1 MKQLG
6 VFLLVAHATLS
17 GSASAADL
25 SSLKTCVT
33 QGYSSMTN
41 RHGIVAA
48 VVDADGWQI
57 MTFGAAQPNQLF
69 EIGSVTKT
77 FTANLLAQSI
87 YSGSIKLTD
96 AIPAGYQKPGSTI
109 TYEQLTT
116 HTSGITKEI
125 FPTFRI
131 KNPLSPFDG
140 LTIPR
145 FKKHYAK
152 TPLVT
157 SPGTAWA
164 YSNMGMSLLGLI
176 LAENARS
183 SYESLVNEKILKVL
197 GLSDTY
203 FRVPEREQYRFADGH
218 LLDAE
223 GNIWKIPHWDL
234 FKTAVNPAGGLRAS
248 IGDMAKY
255 AQVNLNPNGSAL
267 AVPIK
272 LAQQPLYSIP
282 YRNKQMGMNWI
293 LEPNDG
299 LIWHDGLTYGF
310 NTILAISTKTNQA
323 VVAMTDTTVQVADA
337 SGDVSF
343 DMSLED
349 VAFACLK
356 DPESSPLLP

>member
-1 MKQLG
+1 
-6 VFLLVAHATLS
+6 
-17 GSASAADL
+17 
-25 SSLKTCVT
+25 
-33 QGYSSMTN
+33 
-41 RHGIVAA
+41 
-48 VVDADGWQI
+48 
-57 MTFGAAQPNQLF
+57 
-69 EIGSVTKT
+69 
-77 FTANLLAQSI
+77 
-87 YSGSIKLTD
+87 
-96 AIPAGYQKPGSTI
+96 
-109 TYEQLTT
+109 
-116 HTSGITKEI
+116 
-125 FPTFRI
+125 
-131 KNPLSPFDG
+131 
-140 LTIPR
+140 
-145 FKKHYAK
+145 
-152 TPLVT
+152 
-157 SPGTAWA
+157 
-164 YSNMGMSLLGLI
+164 
-176 LAENARS
+176 
-183 SYESLVNEKILKVL
+183 
-197 GLSDTY
+197 
-203 FRVPEREQYRFADGH
+203 

>member
-1 MKQLG
+1 
-6 VFLLVAHATLS
+6 
-17 GSASAADL
+17 
-25 SSLKTCVT
+25 
-33 QGYSSMTN
+33 MTN

-96 AIPAGYQKPGSTI
+96 AIPTGYQKPGSTI

-116 HTSGITKEI
+116 HTSGITEEI

-140 LTIPR
+140 LTIPC
-145 FKKHYAK
+145 FKRHYAT

-157 SPGTAWA
+157 PPGTAWA

-176 LAENARS
+176 LAENAGF
-183 SYESLVNEKILKVL
+183 SYEQLVNEKILKVL
-197 GLSDTY
+197 GLSDT
-203 FRVPEREQYRFADGH
+203 FFQVPYTELHRFPEGYLIDADGKIR
-218 LLDAE
+218 
-223 GNIWKIPHWDL
+223 NIPHWDL
-234 FKTAVNPAGGLRAS
+234 FKTAIDPAGGLRAS
-248 IGDMAKY
+248 IDDMAKY
-255 AQVNLNPNGSAL
+255 AQVNLNPDGSAL

-272 LAQQPLYSIP
+272 LSQQKLYSIP
-282 YRNKQMGMNWI
+282 DHNMDIGMNWI
-293 LEPNDG
+293 LQPNDG
-299 LIWHDGLTYGF
+299 LIWHNGLTYGF

-323 VVAMTDTTVQVADA
+323 VVAMTDTTVQVTDA

-343 DMSLED
+343 DMSLQD

-356 DPESSPLLP
+356 SP